1 MMPPSV
7 TTSLV
12 FTVAISKTALMPQS
26 TRKSSGPATPP
37 GRPDDLRGGQ
47 VCSEPT
53 SGHSDVSHHQILAS
67 ISRAAV
73 LELLRS
79 RAEPLGVVEVAQH
92 VGLHQNTVR
101 SHLDLLVSSGYAIR
115 RSEPPRG
122 PGRPRVVYEATAAPE
137 GDRNYR
143 LLAELLTEHL
153 ATTSKSP
160 AKDAVDAGRGWA
172 SSTTH
177 RLRDSDGANK
187 ALAPEV
193 SDEEADEEAIAAVI
207 RILGDSGFAPER
219 SADGT
224 SINLHRCPFRELAVS
239 HPDVVCGAHLGI
251 LQGALAD
258 LGAKITA
265 TRLLPFVT
273 PGLCVATLTRATDGS
288 PAASTT

>member
-1 MMPPSV
+1 M
-7 TTSLV
+7 
-12 FTVAISKTALMPQS
+12 AQS
-26 TRKSSGPATPP
+26 TRKRSGPATPP
-37 GRPDDLRGGQ
+37 TPPGDLRAGAQ
-47 VCSEPT
+47 TSEQA
-53 SGHSDVSHHQILAS
+53 SEDSDVSHHQILAS
-67 ISRAAV
+67 LSRAAV
-73 LELLRS
+73 LKLLRS

-101 SHLDLLVSSGYAIR
+101 SHLDLLVSSGYALR

-153 ATTSKSP
+153 ATSSKSP
-160 AKDAVDAGRGWA
+160 AKDAVDAGRSWA
-172 SSTTH
+172 ASTTR
-177 RLRDSDGANK
+177 RLRDSDRAGK

-224 SINLHRCPFRELAVS
+224 SINLHRCPFRELAES
-239 HPDVVCGAHLGI
+239 YSDVVCGAHLGI

-258 LGAKITA
+258 LGAKVTA
-265 TRLLPFVT
+265 TRLLPFVA
-273 PGLCVATLTRATDGS
+273 PGLCVATLTRA
-288 PAASTT
+288 PAGPRAATTE